1 MNPAS
6 DFGISADQLARLR
19 AFFERWP
26 GIDRVWI
33 YGSRARGDHRTES
46 DIDLAV
52 DAADM
57 SQDDFSSLRVAL
69 DELPIIY
76 RVDVLLLQK
85 VVDKGFQARIQRDRK
100 VFWEPRRHAAEPGEM
115 GTVELKD
122 FQRTAL
128 AQLAT
133 YVDELVKHAALAERK
148 VQALRAAELDIA
160 LSEIDFPLQA
170 WNSLRDEGK
179 LPPAHAMQDYSS
191 RFDGARRP
199 VPNVCL
205 KLPTGGGKTL
215 LATAAIARLQ
225 SSYYQRH
232 TGLVM
237 WIVPNDAI
245 YRQTKKALTDRD
257 HAYRQLLNVAGA
269 GRVKILEKDSPIS
282 RADVESHLCV
292 MLLMLQSAA
301 RQSKETLRFF
311 RDRGNVHGFFPRE
324 DALQAH
330 LDLLRQTP
338 NYDVYAPH
346 GITVEEAARTMGS
359 IIKDSLGN
367 VMRLARPMVVIDEGH
382 HAYTENALKT
392 IEGFNPSF
400 VLELSA
406 TPRVAKKKGEH
417 GANILVDVRGGD
429 LERAEMIKLP
439 INVDVRP
446 WPDWKACLAASAAK
460 LDELQRETDRLRA
473 DTGRYIRP
481 ILLVQVERTGA
492 DQAESGLIHADHAE
506 TYLLQLGFSKAQ
518 IAIKT
523 SEKDE
528 LKQPENIDL
537 LSPACEV
544 RAIITRQALQE
555 GWDCPFA
562 YVLCALA
569 AGRNPA
575 AVTQLVGR
583 ILRQPNVTRTW
594 RAPLDESYVFCH
606 DAQTGEVV
614 TSIKKSLEVEGMGDL
629 TSSVRI
635 TGGANGDGGKI
646 KRIGRRDGLE
656 QIRIFLPRV
665 TWREGASR
673 RELAYESDVLGN
685 LPWEELDTGRLAV
698 GWKPAAEAPQEQR
711 FRIDLGILSPMG
723 SIAPTD
729 EGQGPLVL
737 DRVFVARAI
746 GDLVPNTWLAF
757 DLVEQVVGRLL
768 KDGCSEAMIASSSA
782 RLVEQ
787 LRADIVVQRDA
798 MAQRVFEQK
807 VQSGDI
813 EFRLRADR
821 FDYEI
826 PQELEIELPEK
837 PKPLLNDGKLLEKS
851 LFNPFYESMVDND
864 FEGDFACYLD
874 SQAALAWWHR
884 NVARAHY
891 GLQGWRRDR
900 VYPDF
905 VFLRTAS
912 AGKPVLVVMETKGA
926 HLKNEDTDY
935 KKNLLAALTAAY
947 SEARFKRAGELE
959 LAADGGPRIVCDLVF
974 DENWKNALN
983 ARHFAVD
990 SASGTSQVEL
1000 ERAARPPK

>member
-1 MNPAS
+1 MAETS
-6 DFGISADQLARLR
+6 TSGRFGIAPWSAAKLLDLFDTTPNL
-19 AFFERWP
+19 
-26 GIDRVWI
+26 DRVWI
-33 YGSRARGDHRTES
+33 YGSRARGDHRDES

-52 DAADM
+52 DAPEM
-57 SQDDFSSLRVAL
+57 TSTDFSRLAGRL
-69 DELPIIY
+69 EELGLIY
-76 RVDVLLLQK
+76 RVDMLHLQSNLEQS
-85 VVDKGFQARIQRDRK
+85 FRSNIERDRK

-115 GTVELKD
+115 GAVELKD
-122 FQRTAL
+122 FQRATL
-128 AQLAT
+128 TQLAK
-133 YVDELVKHAALAERK
+133 YVDELVKHAALAEKK
-148 VQALRAAELDIA
+148 VNTLRAAEIDVSLN
-160 LSEIDFPLQA
+160 EIDFPLHA
-170 WNSLRDEGK
+170 WNSLRKEGK
-179 LPPAHAMQDYSS
+179 LPPVSAQQDYSS
-191 RFDGARRP
+191 RFDGAQRP

-225 SSYYQRH
+225 SSYYRRH
-232 TGLVM
+232 TGLVL
-237 WIVPNDAI
+237 WIVPNEAI
-245 YRQTKKALTDRD
+245 YRQTKKAISDRD

-269 GRVKILEKDSPIS
+269 GRVKILEKDSPIT
-282 RADVESHLCV
+282 RTDVESHLCV

-324 DALQAH
+324 DDQQAH
-330 LDLLRQTP
+330 FDLLRITP

-346 GITVEEAARTMGS
+346 GASAEEAARSMGS

-392 IEGFNPSF
+392 IDGFNPSF

-446 WPDWKACLAASAAK
+446 WPDWKACLAASVAK
-460 LDELQRETDRLRA
+460 LEELQRESDRLRA
-473 DTGRYIRP
+473 DTGRYLRP

-492 DQAESGLIHADHAE
+492 DQTESGLIHADHAE
-506 TYLLQLGFSKAQ
+506 AYLLQLGFSKAQ

-594 RAPLDESYVFCH
+594 RAMLDESYVFCH
-606 DAQTGEVV
+606 DAKTGVV
-614 TSIKKSLEVEGMGDL
+614 VKSIKDSLEAEGMGDL
-629 TSSVRI
+629 MASVR
-635 TGGANGDGGKI
+635 TANGDDKNTKKNKYI
-646 KRIGRRDGLE
+646 RRRTGMEGL
-656 QIRIFLPRV
+656 RIFLPRV
-665 TWREGASR
+665 TWNEGDSR

-685 LPWEELDTGRLAV
+685 LPWERLDAL
-698 GWKPAAEAPQEQR
+698 KIAATWRPEQKAQHEQR
-711 FRIDLGILSPMG
+711 MRIGLEILDRAG
-723 SIAPTD
+723 SVSPTD
-729 EGQGPLVL
+729 EARGPGTV
-737 DRVFVARAI
+737 DRVFIARAI

-757 DLVEQVVGRLL
+757 DLVNQVVDRLI
-768 KDGCSEAMIASSSA
+768 KAGIEEAKIASSSA
-782 RLVEQ
+782 LLVEQ
-787 LRADIVVQRDA
+787 MRADLVLQRDA
-798 MAQRVFEQK
+798 LAQEVFEQK
-807 VQSGDI
+807 VRDGKI
-813 EFRLRADR
+813 EFQLRADR
-821 FDYEI
+821 LNYEI
-826 PQELEIELPEK
+826 PSELEIELPEK
-837 PKPLLNDGKLLEKS
+837 PVPLFNNGQPLEKS
-851 LFNPFYESMVDND
+851 LFNPFYQAMVDND

-874 SQAALAWWHR
+874 SQAALMWWHR
-884 NVARAHY
+884 NIARGHY
-891 GLQGWRRDR
+891 GLQGWRRDK

-905 VFLRTAS
+905 VFLHKERS
-912 AGKPVLVVMETKGA
+912 GKPVLVVMETKGA

-935 KKNLLAALTAAY
+935 KKQLLKELTEAY
-947 SEARFKRAGELE
+947 AQARWTRAGELALE
-959 LAADGGPRIVCDLVF
+959 GRGAERIVCDLVF
-974 DENWKNALN
+974 DENWRNELN
-983 ARHFAVD
+983 SRHFAGG
-990 SASGTSQVEL
+990 AK
-1000 ERAARPPK
+1000 ARS

>member
-1 MNPAS
+1 MADTSTS
-6 DFGISADQLARLR
+6 DRFGIAPSSAAKLR
-19 AFFERWP
+19 DLFDTTPDLE
-26 GIDRVWI
+26 RVWI
-33 YGSRARGDHRTES
+33 YGSRARGDHRDES

-52 DAADM
+52 DAPDIAAA
-57 SQDDFSSLRVAL
+57 DFSQLAGRL
-69 DELPIIY
+69 DDLGLIY
-76 RVDVLLLQK
+76 RVDMLHLHSKLDQS
-85 VVDKGFQARIQRDRK
+85 FRSNIEHDRK

-122 FQRTAL
+122 FQRAAL
-128 AQLAT
+128 TQLAI
-133 YVDELVKHAALAERK
+133 YVDELNKHAALADRK
-148 VQALRAAELDIA
+148 VNALRAAEIDVA
-160 LSEIDFPLQA
+160 LNEIDFPLHA
-170 WNSLRDEGK
+170 WNSLRDAGK
-179 LPPAHAMQDYSS
+179 LPAAGAKQDYSS
-191 RFDGARRP
+191 RFDGALRA

-225 SSYYQRH
+225 SSYYRRH
-232 TGLVM
+232 TGLVL
-237 WIVPNDAI
+237 WIVPNEAI
-245 YRQTKKALTDRD
+245 YRQTKKAISDRD

-282 RADVESHLCV
+282 RKDVESHLCV

-301 RQSKETLRFF
+301 RLSKETLRFFF

-324 DALQAH
+324 DDQQGH
-330 LDLLRQTP
+330 FDLLRITP

-346 GITVEEAARTMGS
+346 GASAEEAARSMGS

-392 IEGFNPSF
+392 IDGFNPSF

-406 TPRVAKKKGEH
+406 TPRMAKKKGEH
-417 GANILVDVRGGD
+417 GANILVDVRGSD

-446 WPDWKACLAASAAK
+446 WPDWKACLAASVAK
-460 LDELQRETDRLRA
+460 LEELQREADRLRA
-473 DTGRYIRP
+473 ETGRYMRP

-492 DQAESGLIHADHAE
+492 DQTESGLIHADHAE
-506 TYLLQLGFSKAQ
+506 AYLLQLGFSKAQ

-528 LKQPENIDL
+528 LKQPENLEL

-594 RAPLDESYVFCH
+594 RAMLDESYVFCH
-606 DAQTGEVV
+606 DAQTGVV
-614 TSIKKSLEVEGMGDL
+614 VKSIRDSLEAEGMGDIAG
-629 TSSVRI
+629 SVR
-635 TGGANGDGGKI
+635 TFGGNEENINKN
-646 KRIGRRDGLE
+646 KRLRRRSGMEGL
-656 QIRIFLPRV
+656 RIFLPRV
-665 TWREGASR
+665 TWREGDSR
-673 RELAYESDVLGN
+673 RELAYESDVLST
-685 LPWEELDTGRLAV
+685 LPWERLDAEKIALTWR
-698 GWKPAAEAPQEQR
+698 PAQEAPHEQR
-711 FRIDLGILSPMG
+711 MRIGLEILDRSG
-723 SIAPTD
+723 SVLPTD
-729 EGQGPLVL
+729 EVRGPVAV
-737 DRVFVARAI
+737 DRVFIARAI

-757 DLVEQVVGRLL
+757 DLVNQVVNHLL
-768 KDGCSEAMIASSSA
+768 KAGLDEAKIAASSA
-782 RLVEQ
+782 LLVEQ
-787 LRADIVVQRDA
+787 LRADVVVQRDA
-798 MAQRVFEQK
+798 LAQEVFERQ
-807 VQSGDI
+807 VQNGTI
-813 EFRLRADR
+813 EFQLRADR

-826 PQELEIELPEK
+826 PNDLEIELPEK
-837 PKPLLNDGKLLEKS
+837 PVALLNDGKLLEKS
-851 LFNPFYESMVDND
+851 LFSPFYQAMVDND

-874 SQAALAWWHR
+874 SQAALVWWHR
-884 NVARAHY
+884 NVARGHY
-891 GLQGWRRDR
+891 GLQGWRRDK

-905 VFLRTAS
+905 VFLRTERN
-912 AGKPVLVVMETKGA
+912 GKPVLVVMETKGA

-935 KKNLLAALTAAY
+935 KKKLLAKLTETY
-947 SEARFKRAGELE
+947 SSATFTRAGELE
-959 LAADGGPRIVCDLVF
+959 LAGENGQRVVCDLVF
-974 DENWKNALN
+974 DDNWKNELN
-983 ARHFAVD
+983 SRYFAGD
-990 SASGTSQVEL
+990 SKAG
-1000 ERAARPPK
+1000 R

>member
-1 MNPAS
+1 MSRS
-6 DFGISADQLARLR
+6 DFGLDTGTVRALR
-19 AFFERWP
+19 DAFASQP
-26 GIDRVWI
+26 GIERVWI
-33 YGSRARGDHRTES
+33 FGSHARGDAHERS
-46 DIDLAV
+46 DVDLAI
-52 DAADM
+52 DAPEWDGYA
-57 SQDDFSSLRVAL
+57 FSVLQSAL
-69 DELPIIY
+69 D
-76 RVDVLLLQK
+76 RLQLVRK
-85 VVDKGFQARIQRDRK
+85 IDPVHWQSIKDEKFRAQIERDRK
-100 VFWEPRRHAAEPGEM
+100 IFWEPRRYAAEPGEM

-122 FQRTAL
+122 FQRAAL
-128 AQLAT
+128 AQLAS
-133 YVDELVKHAALAERK
+133 YVDELVKRAGLAERK
-148 VQALRAAELDIA
+148 VQALRAAEIDVA
-160 LSEIDFPLQA
+160 LNEIDFPLQA
-170 WNSLRDEGK
+170 WNSLRDAGK
-179 LPPAHAMQDYSS
+179 LPPAQAKQEYSS
-191 RFDGARRP
+191 RFDGAERP

-225 SSYYQRH
+225 SSYYRRH
-232 TGLVM
+232 TGLVL
-237 WIVPNDAI
+237 WIVPNEAI
-245 YRQTKKALTDRD
+245 YRQTKKALSDRD

-269 GRVKILEKDSPIS
+269 GRVKILEKDSPVS
-282 RADVESHLCV
+282 RADVESYLCV

-324 DALQAH
+324 DDLPRH
-330 LDLLRQTP
+330 HELLRLTP
-338 NYDVYAPH
+338 NYDVYASR

-392 IEGFNPSF
+392 IDGFNPSF

-446 WPDWKACLAASAAK
+446 WPDWKACLAASVAK

-506 TYLLQLGFSKAQ
+506 TYLRQLGFSKAQ

-537 LSPACEV
+537 LSPSCEV

-583 ILRQPNVTRTW
+583 ILRQPDVTRTW

-629 TSSVRI
+629 TASVRT
-635 TGGANGDGGKI
+635 TGGTNGDGGKI
-646 KRIGRRDGLE
+646 KHIGRRAGLE
-656 QIRIFLPRV
+656 ELRIFLPRV
-665 TWREGASR
+665 TWREGDSR
-673 RELAYESDVLGN
+673 RELVYECDVLGN
-685 LPWEELDTGRLAV
+685 LPWEELDAARLAA

-711 FRIDLGILSPMG
+711 FRIDLGILSPTG

-729 EGQGPLVL
+729 EGQGPAVL

-757 DLVEQVVGRLL
+757 NLVGQVVARLL

-798 MAQRVFEQK
+798 LAQRVFEHK

-826 PQELEIELPEK
+826 PGELEIELPEK
-837 PKPLLNDGKLLEKS
+837 PVPLFNGAKLLEKS
-851 LFNPFYESMVDND
+851 LFDPFYESMVDND
-864 FEGDFACYLD
+864 FEGEFACYLD

-905 VFLRTAS
+905 VFLRTAR

-935 KKNLLAALTAAY
+935 KKNLLATLTEAY
-947 SEARFKRAGELE
+947 SSARLKRAGELE
-959 LAADGGPRIVCDLVF
+959 LAANGGPRIVCDLVF
-974 DENWKNALN
+974 DENWENALN
-983 ARHFAVD
+983 SRHFAIDV
-990 SASGTSQVEL
+990 A
-1000 ERAARPPK
+1000 